1 MHSDEIKQFH
11 SIKLQAK
18 KDTFLAARWAAKEAA
33 YKAFSRWRIPF
44 PDIVV
49 SNNERGAPELKFEG
63 MAKEIAEQ
71 LQLESPLLSMS
82 HDTAYATATVLLRG
96 PSAVP
101 SL

>member
-1 MHSDEIKQFH
+1 MHSQEIQQYQ

-18 KDTFLAARWAAKEAA
+18 KDTFLASRWAAKEAA

-44 PDIVV
+44 PDLVV
-49 SNNERGAPELKFEG
+49 TSKGSGAPELTFEG
-63 MAKEIAEQ
+63 MAKELADQ
-71 LQLESPLLSMS
+71 LKLESPLLSLS

-96 PSAVP
+96 STPLP